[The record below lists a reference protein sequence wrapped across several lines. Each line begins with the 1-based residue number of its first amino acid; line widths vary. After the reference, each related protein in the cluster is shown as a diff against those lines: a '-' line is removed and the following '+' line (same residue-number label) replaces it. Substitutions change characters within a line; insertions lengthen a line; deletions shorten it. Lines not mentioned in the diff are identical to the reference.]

1 MSLYEFLKTIHILG
15 AVAWGGAVIVTQ
27 FLGLLAVRSGD
38 QQKVLGFVEDQN
50 WLGKHYFAPTAITVL
65 LAGIA
70 MVIESG
76 WEFADPWI
84 VIGLILFFAT
94 VFLGMFVLG
103 PKGERLASAI
113 RERGLE
119 DAGVQAQNRE
129 FANLS
134 RIDVALL
141 VVIIADMVIKP
152 GA

>member
-1 MSLYEFLKTIHILG
+1 MSLYEFFKTIHILG

-27 FLGLLAVRSGD
+27 FLGFLAVKSGD
-38 QQKVLGFVEDQN
+38 QQRMLGFVEDQN

-84 VIGLILFFAT
+84 VIGLVLFFAT

-103 PKGERLASAI
+103 PKGEALATAI
-113 RERGLE
+113 RERGLS
-119 DAGVQAQNRE
+119 DPGVQAQAQQM
-129 FANLS
+129 ANLS

-152 GA
+152 GT